1 MTAAGESTGLASGPK
16 RSEPPSPI
24 DRPLRAPRG
33 DREVLAL
40 PPFDLV
46 GDLLTQVDR
55 AGRCLYDVQGRSL
68 CDVSAQARQEL
79 LTAAQRYTATYR
91 TVSGRSVAGTE
102 TPERILIAGHQPQL
116 FHPGVWFKNFALDR
130 LARSHRA
137 AAVNLVIDS
146 DTLKDASLRVPG
158 GSVEEPVQ
166 RIIPFDDPTREIPF
180 ARRAIRNRKTFERFG
195 RAAAEWLQPLVEAP
209 LINSFWPKVVARSR
223 ETDNLGECLAQAR
236 HQLEGEW
243 GGETLE
249 LPQSQVCRFEAF
261 FWFVAHLLAH
271 LPRFVQTYND
281 AVVRYRQL
289 HGIRSANHPVPELI
303 ADDDWLEAPFWLSSG
318 DRPDRRHLFARRRGD
333 EMILSDREGIEVTI
347 HLGEEQDAARAVTQL
362 AELAERGIQLQTRAL
377 TTTLFARLFLGDLF
391 IHGIGGGKYDQ
402 LTDEL
407 LRDFFELEPP
417 PFMVLSATL
426 YLPVKGEEA
435 GAGDVRE
442 VQQRLRGLEYHPE
455 RYLKLEHLPA
465 GDVQRVQELMATKRR
480 WIDTPQTRAN
490 ARERCQAIRSANEV
504 LQGWLG
510 PQRREA
516 LARREEAAHRWRAEN
531 ILRWR
536 EYAFCLYP
544 EATLREFFA
553 SAAKA

>member
-1 MTAAGESTGLASGPK
+1 MTAAGEAADLAAARNMDGK
-16 RSEPPSPI
+16 PSSLEH
-24 DRPLRAPRG
+24 RRLRAPRG

-40 PPFDLV
+40 PAFDLV
-46 GDLLTQVDR
+46 GDLLAGVDR
-55 AGRCLYDVQGRSL
+55 ASRCRYDVQGRSL

-79 LTAAQRYTATYR
+79 LFAAQRYTATYR
-91 TVSGRSVAGTE
+91 NVRNVGGE

-130 LARSHRA
+130 LARTHRA
-137 AAVNLVIDS
+137 TAVNLVIDS

-158 GSVEEPVQ
+158 GSVDEPVQ
-166 RIIPFDDPTREIPF
+166 RIIPFDDPTGEIPF
-180 ARRAIRNRKTFERFG
+180 ARRAIRNRQTFERFG
-195 RAAAEWLQPLVEAP
+195 RAAVEWLQPLVDGP

-223 ETDNLGECLAQAR
+223 ETNNLGECLAQAR

-243 GGETLE
+243 GSETLE

-281 AVVRYRQL
+281 AVVRYRTL
-289 HGIRSANHPVPELI
+289 HGIRSANHPVPELMT
-303 ADDDWLEAPFWLSSG
+303 DGEWLEAPFWLSG
-318 DRPDRRHLFARRRGD
+318 DGRPGRRHLFVRRRGD
-333 EMILSDREGIEVTI
+333 EMILSDREGIEATI
-347 HLGEEQDAARAVTQL
+347 RLGEQQDAARAVTEL
-362 AELAERGIQLQTRAL
+362 AELAQRGIQLQTRAL

-391 IHGIGGGKYDQ
+391 MHGIGGGKYDQ

-407 LRDFFELEPP
+407 VRDFFLLEPP

-426 YLPVKGEEA
+426 YLPVKGGEV
-435 GAGDVRE
+435 GADDVRE
-442 VQQRLRGLEYHPE
+442 VQQRLRGLQYHPE
-455 RYLKLEHLPA
+455 RYLDLERLPA
-465 GDVQRVQELMATKRR
+465 AEARRVNELVAAKRR
-480 WIDTPQTRAN
+480 WINAPQSREN
-490 ARERCQAIRSANEV
+490 ARQRCQAIRSVNES
-504 LQGWLG
+504 LQAWLDDE
-510 PQRREA
+510 RRRSLA
-516 LARREEAAHRWRAEN
+516 LREQVARRSRAEN

-553 SAAKA
+553 SAARA